1 MTAFCSLTA
10 HFRFFMLRCCFFS
23 YINFTIRVHFCCRLR
38 SGDAQAFFLIG
49 MCWKIEESHIELKEI
64 DFWSNTDSK
73 FSANL
78 LESAIKSRALIRAN
92 EKKIAT
98 KMSDWTEIYCFIL
111 SYIFF
116 VLFNLLKSFSND
128 LFSALLLFFYYSSEL
143 CFDCA
148 IGCTSA
154 RSFILPAILLIS
166 FLFIETIFKLKK
178 QNKRAIVKKED
189 TQKRIRRSHCNNT
202 VKKLL
207 WVFSARAPMA
217 CQLFRLMFNKIANFI
232 HRTYRLSVNMSI
244 KQTAKC
250 CDICNAKNPMV
261 KWDWALSVVHSGS
274 PILFQPSPSN

>member
-73 FSANL
+73 FSTNL
-78 LESAIKSRALIRAN
+78 LESTIKSRALIRAN
-92 EKKIAT
+92 EKKN
-98 KMSDWTEIYCFIL
+98 SDQNVRLNWNILFHFIIHFFCCSLQFVEVIQQRFIL
-111 SYIFF
+111 CSPY
-116 VLFNLLKSFSND
+116 
-128 LFSALLLFFYYSSEL
+128 FFYYSSEL

-178 QNKRAIVKKED
+178 KTKEQSLKKK
-189 TQKRIRRSHCNNT
+189 T
-202 VKKLL
+202 
-207 WVFSARAPMA
+207 
-217 CQLFRLMFNKIANFI
+217 
-232 HRTYRLSVNMSI
+232 HRNEF
-244 KQTAKC
+244 
-250 CDICNAKNPMV
+250 
-261 KWDWALSVVHSGS
+261 VVHIAT
-274 PILFQPSPSN
+274 IL